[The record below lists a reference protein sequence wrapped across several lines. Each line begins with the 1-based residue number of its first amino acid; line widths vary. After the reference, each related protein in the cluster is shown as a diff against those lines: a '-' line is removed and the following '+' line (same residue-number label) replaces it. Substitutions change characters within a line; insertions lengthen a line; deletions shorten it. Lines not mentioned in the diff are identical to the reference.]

1 MRREPRSRPSTG
13 LAPLRQDKSSLAQG
27 GGPPTKGAG
36 TRNSR
41 PSPIPHTNTISKW
54 VSDTE
59 VKQET
64 TKLSEKQEKKLQDLG
79 AWQRVLRLDT
89 ESMIH
94 ERQTDKQDLIKTN
107 NFCSAGDPV
116 KRMKRQPTDWEQIF
130 ASCTSYKWLVLLGRK
145 AMTNLYRDIT
155 LLTKVHIVKTMIF
168 PEVMYRCDSWTIK
181 KAEH

>member
-1 MRREPRSRPSTG
+1 M
-13 LAPLRQDKSSLAQG
+13 AQG
-27 GGPPTKGAG
+27 GGPPVKGAG
-36 TRNSR
+36 TWNSH
-41 PSPIPHTNTISKW
+41 PSPTLHTNTISKW

-64 TKLSEKQEKKLQDLG
+64 TKLSEKQEKNLQDLG

-94 ERQTDKQDLIKTN
+94 ERQTDKQDLIKIN
-107 NFCSAGDPV
+107 NFCSARDPV

-130 ASCTSYKWLVLLGRK
+130 ASRTSYKWLVLLGRK
-145 AMTNLYRDIT
+145 AMTNLCRVLKSRDIT
-155 LLTKVHIVKTMIF
+155 LLTKVHIVKAMIF
-168 PEVMYRCDSWTIK
+168 PGVMYRCDSWTIK

>member
-1 MRREPRSRPSTG
+1 
-13 LAPLRQDKSSLAQG
+13 
-27 GGPPTKGAG
+27 
-36 TRNSR
+36 
-41 PSPIPHTNTISKW
+41 
-54 VSDTE
+54 
-59 VKQET
+59 
-64 TKLSEKQEKKLQDLG
+64 
-79 AWQRVLRLDT
+79 
-89 ESMIH
+89 MIH